1 MTQNSQKRSNSQ
13 KERVEQGKD
22 RSELDLQLAR
32 ERVWD
37 VEPFCIRES
46 CATIISSTLLGGR
59 GSEPGGPPSQKRG
72 REIQTEGPSRQG
84 PQVVAICTPPRPDG
98 VEPGRP
104 RCERLEAAQGQG
116 LC

>member
-1 MTQNSQKRSNSQ
+1 MTQNSQKRSNSK
-13 KERVEQGKD
+13 KERIEEGKD

-46 CATIISSTLLGGR
+46 CATIISSTLPGGR

-72 REIQTEGPSRQG
+72 REIQTEGP
-84 PQVVAICTPPRPDG
+84 ID
-98 VEPGRP
+98 
-104 RCERLEAAQGQG
+104 QG
-116 LC
+116 LLRSWPFARPPGLTASNRGGRDAND